1 MCDKI
6 ERLVRLVFKD
16 LKQTW
21 ELEVF
26 FPGGSG
32 SPQFAEYLDVLEADT
47 KALSA
52 EISTAISGVEAWAD
66 RLVKVQQ
73 LMNRFRQAGAF
84 VSCLDAQNVHDRQS
98 RVVGGRLRQIRAGFA
113 SIQTMNDSQILAI
126 PEDQWKQILAAD
138 TVKPLAFNLN
148 ERRERARKLLP
159 TEQEKLANELS
170 VDGYQGWSEMYD
182 LITGRMSVAVE
193 NEGKSETI
201 SPGQLANRMAD
212 PDPAVRSYL
221 MGKWEEAWTKEAD
234 LCSVTLN
241 HLAGYRL
248 ALYRKR
254 GWDSFLA
261 EPLEINR
268 MSKETLDTMWD
279 TINRNRDRLVTYMNR
294 KKQYL
299 GLEKFGWQDYNA
311 PVGRAESKMS
321 YDQAADFIVDKFSKV
336 SGKMAAVATTAFKDR
351 WIESEDRP
359 GKRMGGFCTSFPE
372 SRQSRIF
379 VTFSGTLGNV
389 STVAHEIG
397 HAFHQSV
404 MNDLPPMAQQYAMI
418 VAETA
423 STFSELVVSDAA
435 VRASKTRDEKILLMD
450 DRLAMAVQLLMNIQS
465 RFLFET
471 RFYEARKKGVV
482 SADRLNQ
489 IMLDA
494 QKEAFG
500 GALDTYHPTFWAS
513 KLHFY
518 NTGVPF
524 YNFPYTFGFLFAAGV
539 YAVAK
544 QEGPAFEDRYVH
556 LLRDTGRMRVEDL
569 AKTHIGADLTKG
581 AFWQA
586 ALDSVLADL
595 PEYLEMTK

>member
-1 MCDKI
+1 MPKGWCD
-6 ERLVRLVFKD
+6 LMFKD

-21 ELEVF
+21 DLDVF
-26 FPGGSG
+26 FPGGSE
-32 SPQFAEYLDVLEADT
+32 SAEFAKYLDDLERDT
-47 KALSA
+47 KALLEEVSGA
-52 EISTAISGVEAWAD
+52 KISGVEAWTQ
-66 RLVKVQQ
+66 RLQKIQS
-73 LMNRFRQAGAF
+73 LNNRFRQAGAF

-98 RVVGGRLRQIRAGFA
+98 RVIGGRLRQIRAGFA
-113 SIQTMNDSQILAI
+113 SLLTINDSQILSI
-126 PEDQWKQILAAD
+126 PDDEFAQLLQAEQ
-138 TVKPLAFNLN
+138 VKPLAFNLN
-148 ERRERARKLLP
+148 ERRERAKKLLP
-159 TEQEKLANELS
+159 PEQETLVNELS

-182 LITGRMSVAVE
+182 LVTGRMSITIE
-193 NEGKSETI
+193 DNGKTTTV
-201 SPGQLANRMAD
+201 SPGQLANRLAD
-212 PDPAVRSYL
+212 PDPKVRAYL

-234 LCSVTLN
+234 LCALALN
-241 HLAGYRL
+241 KLAGYRL

-254 GWDSFLA
+254 GWDSFLW
-261 EPLEINR
+261 EPLEMNR
-268 MSKETLDTMWD
+268 MSQETLDTMWD
-279 TINRNRDRLVTYMNR
+279 TINKNKDRLVAFMKR
-294 KKQYL
+294 KKEYL
-299 GLEKFGWQDYNA
+299 GLDKFGWQDYNA
-311 PVGRAESKMS
+311 PVGKAESKMT
-321 YDQAADFIVDKFSKV
+321 YDQAAEFIVDKFSQV
-336 SGKMAAVATTAFKDR
+336 SGKMAALATTAFKDR

-372 SRQSRIF
+372 SKQSRIF

-435 VRASKTRDEKILLMD
+435 VKSAKTKEEKILLMD
-450 DRLAMAVQLLMNIQS
+450 DRLAMAVQLLMNIQC

-471 RFYEARKKGVV
+471 RFYEARKKGIV
-482 SADRLNQ
+482 STDRLNQ
-489 IMLDA
+489 LMLDA
-494 QKEAFG
+494 QKEAFAN
-500 GALDTYHPTFWAS
+500 ALDIYHPTFWAS

-539 YAVAK
+539 YARAK
-544 QEGPAFEDRYVH
+544 EEGPAFEEKYVN

-569 AKTHIGADLTKG
+569 ARTHIGADLTKP

-586 ALDSVLADL
+586 AIDSVLVDL
-595 PEYLEMTK
+595 PEYLELTK

>member
-1 MCDKI
+1 
-6 ERLVRLVFKD
+6 VFKD

-21 ELEVF
+21 DLEVF
-26 FPGGSG
+26 FPGGSE
-32 SPQFAEYLDVLEADT
+32 SSEFAEYLDALEADT

-52 EISTAISGVEAWAD
+52 EVNDGKMSGVEAWTE
-66 RLVKVQQ
+66 RLVKIQN
-73 LMNRFRQAGAF
+73 LSNRFRHAGAF
-84 VSCLDAQNVHDRQS
+84 VSCLNAQNVHDRQA
-98 RVVGGRLRQIRAGFA
+98 RVVAGRLGQLRAGFA
-113 SIQTMNDSQILAI
+113 SIMTVNDSQILKIPDDECVQLLRAEAI
-126 PEDQWKQILAAD
+126 
-138 TVKPLAFNLN
+138 KPLAFNLN
-148 ERRERARKLLP
+148 ERKERAKKLLP
-159 TEQEKLANELS
+159 TEQETLVNDLS
-170 VDGYQGWSEMYD
+170 VDGYQGWSELYD
-182 LITGRMSVAVE
+182 LVTGRMSVKVDDGGE
-193 NEGKSETI
+193 EVTI
-201 SPGQLANRMAD
+201 SPGQLANRMTD
-212 PDPAVRSYL
+212 PDPAVRSHL

-234 LCSVTLN
+234 LCAIALN
-241 HLAGYRL
+241 KLAGYRL
-248 ALYRKR
+248 ALYKRR
-254 GWDSFLA
+254 GWDSFLM

-268 MSKETLDTMWD
+268 MSEETLDTMWD
-279 TINRNRDRLVTYMNR
+279 TINKNKGRLVDYMKR

-299 GLEKFGWQDYNA
+299 GLSQFGWQDYNA
-311 PVGRAESKMS
+311 PVGKAESKMS
-321 YDQAADFIVDKFSKV
+321 YDQAADFIVDKFGQI
-336 SGKMAAVATTAFKDR
+336 SGKMASLATRAFNER

-372 SRQSRIF
+372 ARQSRIF

-423 STFSELVVSDAA
+423 STFSELVVANAA
-435 VRASKTRDEKILLMD
+435 VAAAASKEEKLLLID
-450 DRLAMAVQLLMNIQS
+450 DHLAMAVQLLMNIQC

-471 RFYEARKKGVV
+471 RFYEARKKGIVTV
-482 SADRLNQ
+482 DRLNQ

-500 GALDTYHPTFWAS
+500 GALDLYHPTFWAS

-518 NTGVPF
+518 NIGVPF

-539 YAVAK
+539 YARARE
-544 QEGPAFEDRYVH
+544 EGPAFEDKYIS

-569 AKTHIGADLTKG
+569 AKTHIGADLTRPG
-581 AFWQA
+581 FWQD
-586 ALDSVLADL
+586 ALDSVLAGL

>member
-1 MCDKI
+1 M
-6 ERLVRLVFKD
+6 VRPVFKD
-16 LKQTW
+16 LKETW
-21 ELEVF
+21 NLEVF
-26 FPGGSG
+26 FPGGSE
-32 SPQFAEYLDVLEADT
+32 SPEFAKYLDALETDT
-47 KALSA
+47 KALSV
-52 EISTAISGVEAWAD
+52 EVSGGKISGVEAWAE
-66 RLVKVQQ
+66 RLVKIQR
-73 LMNRFRQAGAF
+73 LSNRFRQAGAF

-113 SIQTMNDSQILAI
+113 SIMTMNDSQTLGISDD
-126 PEDQWKQILAAD
+126 EWKKLLEAE
-138 TVKPLAFNLN
+138 TVRPLAFNLN
-148 ERRERARKLLP
+148 ERRERAKRLLP
-159 TEQEKLANELS
+159 TEQETLVNELA

-182 LITGRMSVAVE
+182 LVTGRMSVALE
-193 NEGKSETI
+193 DKAKPTTI
-201 SPGQLANRMAD
+201 SPGQLANRMTD
-212 PDPAVRSYL
+212 PDPSVRAYL
-221 MGKWEEAWTKEAD
+221 MQKWEEAWTKEAD
-234 LCSVTLN
+234 PCALALN
-241 HLAGYRL
+241 RLAGFRL

-254 GWDSFLA
+254 GWDSFLM

-279 TINRNRDRLVTYMNR
+279 TINKNKDRLVTYMNR

-311 PVGRAESKMS
+311 PVGKAESKMS
-321 YDQAADFIVDKFSKV
+321 YDQAADFIVDKFGKV
-336 SGKMAAVATTAFKDR
+336 SGKMANVATRAFSER
-351 WIESEDRP
+351 WIEAEDRP

-404 MNDLPPMAQQYAMI
+404 MNDLPPLAQQYAMI

-423 STFSELVVSDAA
+423 STFSELVVADAA
-435 VRASKTRDEKILLMD
+435 VKAAKSREEKIMLID
-450 DRLAMAVQLLMNIQS
+450 DRLAGAVQLLMNIQA

-471 RFYEARKKGVV
+471 RFYEARKKGIV
-482 SADRLNQ
+482 SVERLNQ

-494 QKEAFG
+494 QKEAFA
-500 GALDTYHPTFWAS
+500 GALDIYHPTFWAS

-524 YNFPYTFGFLFAAGV
+524 YNFPYTFGFLFAAGI
-539 YAVAK
+539 YARAK
-544 QEGPAFEDRYVH
+544 EEGPAFEEKYVN

-569 AKTHIGADLTKG
+569 ARTHIGADLTKP

-586 ALDSVLADL
+586 ALASVLADL
-595 PEYLEMTK
+595 PLYLEMTK

>member
-1 MCDKI
+1 
-6 ERLVRLVFKD
+6 
-16 LKQTW
+16 
-21 ELEVF
+21 
-26 FPGGSG
+26 
-32 SPQFAEYLDVLEADT
+32 
-47 KALSA
+47 
-52 EISTAISGVEAWAD
+52 
-66 RLVKVQQ
+66 
-73 LMNRFRQAGAF
+73 
-84 VSCLDAQNVHDRQS
+84 
-98 RVVGGRLRQIRAGFA
+98 
-113 SIQTMNDSQILAI
+113 MNDSQILAV
-126 PEDQWKQILAAD
+126 PEDEWKQIVAAEA
-138 TVKPLAFNLN
+138 VKPLAYNLN
-148 ERRERARKLLP
+148 ERRERAKKLLP
-159 TEQEKLANELS
+159 TEQETLVNELS

-182 LITGRMSVAVE
+182 LVTGRMSVAVE
-193 NEGKSETI
+193 DKGKPATI
-201 SPGQLANRMAD
+201 SPGQLANRMTD
-212 PDPAVRSYL
+212 PDPDVRSYL
-221 MGKWEEAWTKEAD
+221 MQKWEEAWTKEAD
-234 LCSVTLN
+234 LCALALN
-241 HLAGYRL
+241 HLAGFRL

-254 GWDSFLA
+254 GWDSFLM

-268 MSKETLDTMWD
+268 MSQETLDTMWD
-279 TINRNRDRLVTYMNR
+279 TINKNKDRLVAYMNR

-299 GLEKFGWQDYNA
+299 GLSKFGWQDYNA
-311 PVGRAESKMS
+311 PVGKAESKMT
-321 YDQAADFIVDKFSKV
+321 YDQAADFIVDKFGKV
-336 SGKMAAVATTAFKDR
+336 SGKMASVATRAFNER

-423 STFSELVVSDAA
+423 STFSELVVADAA
-435 VRASKTRDEKILLMD
+435 VKAAGSREEKILLID
-450 DRLAMAVQLLMNIQS
+450 DHLAMAVQLLMNIQA

-482 SADRLNQ
+482 SVDRLNQ

-494 QKEAFG
+494 QKEAFA
-500 GALDTYHPTFWAS
+500 GALDLYHPTFWAS

-539 YAVAK
+539 YAKAK
-544 QEGPAFEDRYVH
+544 EEGPAFEAKYVN
-556 LLRDTGRMRVEDL
+556 LLRDTGRMRVENL
-569 AKTHIGADLTKG
+569 AKTHIGADLTKP

-586 ALDSVLADL
+586 ALDSVLAGL

>member
-1 MCDKI
+1 M
-6 ERLVRLVFKD
+6 FKD

-21 ELEVF
+21 DLEVF

-47 KALSA
+47 KMLSA
-52 EISTAISGVEAWAD
+52 EVSTPISGVEAWAD
-66 RLVKVQQ
+66 RLVKVQR

-84 VSCLDAQNVHDRQS
+84 VGCLDAQNVHDRQS
-98 RVVGGRLRQIRAGFA
+98 RVVGGRLRQMRAGFA
-113 SIQTMNDSQILAI
+113 SIQTVNDSQILAI

-138 TVKPLAFNLN
+138 AVKPLAFNLS

-182 LITGRMSVAVE
+182 LITGRMSVVVE
-193 NEGKSETI
+193 SKGKSETI

-234 LCSVTLN
+234 LCGVTLN

-254 GWDSFLA
+254 GWDSFLT

-279 TINRNRDRLVTYMNR
+279 TINKNRHRLVNYMNR

-435 VRASKTRDEKILLMD
+435 VKAAKTRDEKILLMD

-482 SADRLNQ
+482 SVDRLNQ

-500 GALDTYHPTFWAS
+500 GALDVYHPTFWAS

-544 QEGPAFEDRYVH
+544 QEGPAFERKYVN

-569 AKTHIGADLTKG
+569 AKTHIGADLTKP